1 VVRAT
6 ASIDAMGSV
15 SVDDETIT
23 YRSLRALPLANFC
36 LNKPMLMALVNIST
50 QQQCVPV
57 DNKKAKAR

>member
-6 ASIDAMGSV
+6 ASIDAMGSG

-36 LNKPMLMALVNIST
+36 LNEPMMALVNIST

-57 DNKKAKAR
+57 DSKKAKTR